1 MPAYTYHPAAA
12 GHAADSY
19 LHTSHLHLWPQHP
32 QPRLRTCLV
41 CPAAV
46 AVVSNHMSWADILI
60 QMARYFPAFVA
71 RDGTQNL
78 PMIGLIR
85 WGLGDNGTVFKCMI
99 WERQPVM
106 IAAQES
112 VQQAEPA
119 HDRAHQVGAWRRKQC
134 TSWGWQPL
142 VIAAQGTCTAGRNC
156 P

>member
-1 MPAYTYHPAAA
+1 VLAHWFGSVACQHTHITRQLQVMQLIHIYTHHTCTS
-12 GHAADSY
+12 GHS
-19 LHTSHLHLWPQHP
+19 TK
-32 QPRLRTCLV
+32 PRLRTCLV

-85 WGLGDNGTVFKCMI
+85 WGLGDNDILFECMI

-112 VQQAEPA
+112 AQDAEPA
-119 HDRAHQVGAWRRKQC
+119 HDRAH
-134 TSWGWQPL
+134 
-142 VIAAQGTCTAGRNC
+142 
-156 P
+156 